1 MDPGRLRVALAMLS
15 LSGIF
20 IATPAERSDAQIG
33 VLPPVNP
40 ETAPIGQSDA
50 DAITSEEPPGPV
62 TPTAPSA
69 QVAPYSGSV
78 PASLLLRVPVS
89 GVVPGDIAVAP
100 PIRNPL
106 ENDPD
111 AAARGM
117 RDFDYFNC
125 SGCHAPNGVGG
136 MGPALSDDVWL
147 YRSSPANIY
156 LTIVQGR
163 QKGMPS
169 FGAMLPDR
177 VVWELVTY
185 IESIA
190 EKPNG
195 KFGKTVNPNEDQP
208 SVEQISQNKM
218 KTVNPWGYTEP
229 FHNGQKPQ

>member
-1 MDPGRLRVALAMLS
+1 MSTGRTRLALAVLS
-15 LSGIF
+15 VAGLF
-20 IATPAERSDAQIG
+20 LATPAERSDAQIG

-40 ETAPIGQSDA
+40 ETAPPGQSPA
-50 DAITSEEPPGPV
+50 DAVTSEQPPGPV
-62 TPTAPSA
+62 TPIAPAA
-69 QVAPYSGSV
+69 QVAPYSGAI

-89 GVVPGDIAVAP
+89 GVVPGDVAVAP
-100 PIRNPL
+100 LIRNPL

-125 SGCHAPNGVGG
+125 SGCHAANGAGG
-136 MGPALSDDVWL
+136 MGPSLSNDTWL

-156 LTIVQGR
+156 LTIIQGR
-163 QKGMPS
+163 EKGMPS

-177 VVWELVTY
+177 VVWELVSY

-195 KFGKTVNPNEDQP
+195 KFGKTINPNIDQP
-208 SVEQISQNKM
+208 PVEQISQNQIR
-218 KTVNPWGYTEP
+218 TVNPWGFTEP

>member
-1 MDPGRLRVALAMLS
+1 MSSGRMRLALTMLS
-15 LSGIF
+15 LAGILV
-20 IATPAERSDAQIG
+20 ATPAERSDAQSG

-40 ETAPIGQSDA
+40 ESASPAQSDA
-50 DAITSEEPPGPV
+50 AAITSEEPPGPV
-62 TPTAPSA
+62 TPIAPAA

-78 PASLLLRVPVS
+78 PAALLLRVPVS
-89 GVVPGDIAVAP
+89 GVVPGDVAVAP
-100 PIRNPL
+100 QIRNPL

-125 SGCHAPNGVGG
+125 SGCHAANGAGG
-136 MGPALSDDVWL
+136 MGPSLSNDMWI

-156 LTIVQGR
+156 LTIIQGR
-163 QKGMPS
+163 SKGMPS

-177 VVWELVTY
+177 VVWELVSY

-190 EKPNG
+190 EKPDG
-195 KFGKTVNPNEDQP
+195 KFGKTVNASIDQP
-208 SVEQISQNKM
+208 PVEQISQNQIR
-218 KTVNPWGYTEP
+218 TVNPWGYTEP

>member
-1 MDPGRLRVALAMLS
+1 MGTRRMGLALALLS
-15 LSGIF
+15 AAALF
-20 IATPAERSDAQIG
+20 VATPAERSDAQNG
-33 VLPPVNP
+33 ALPPVNP
-40 ETAPIGQSDA
+40 ETAPPGQNPA
-50 DAITSEEPPGPV
+50 DAVTSEEPPGPV
-62 TPTAPSA
+62 TPVAPAA

-89 GVVPGDIAVAP
+89 GVVPGDVAVAP
-100 PIRNPL
+100 QIRNPL

-125 SGCHAPNGVGG
+125 SGCHAANGAGG
-136 MGPALSDDVWL
+136 MGPSLSDDIWL

-156 LTIVQGR
+156 LTIIQGR
-163 QKGMPS
+163 EKGMPS

-177 VVWELVTY
+177 VVWELVSY

-190 EKPNG
+190 EKPDG
-195 KFGKTVNPNEDQP
+195 KFGKTVNPNIDEP
-208 SVEQISQNKM
+208 PVEQISQNQIR
-218 KTVNPWGYTEP
+218 TVNPWGFTQP